1 MTLWLLILVAAGL
14 VLSRNWPLVNDGAL
28 LHYISFMMDSG
39 RAPYRQLL
47 DPDLPGTFLIDWSVV
62 HLLGPGPIAWRVFD
76 ALLLL
81 ASSAA
86 MLVIARPT
94 RRFAGIFAASL
105 FWLLH
110 LRDGMGQAGQRD
122 LIDAT
127 LLLALVA
134 FAFHAIRSGKLWPL
148 PLAGLCA
155 GIAATIKPDSLALAL
170 IVFALVLH
178 QRQRA
183 ARPMLAPTLLA
194 IAGVLVPLLAVGL
207 FLLREHALHAFSITL
222 TEIIPFYASLG
233 RQPLTDLLRDWLSAP
248 LRLLLAATV
257 ILAVANRRR
266 WTCETSVLAAA
277 VVWGLASFLIQGKG
291 FLYHRYPSM
300 AFLLLWTGITCVE
313 AARTTGWP
321 RLLATAAILYG
332 ALVIAPLSLTRAAHS
347 TWNNGLL
354 NALQTDLTSL
364 GGSRL
369 DGSIQCV
376 DSISGCNT
384 TLLRLHLHQ
393 QTGMLAD
400 FLLFGPET
408 QPAIRRTRQQ
418 FWQQITDHPPRVL
431 VVTGALHPSNADG
444 PPFSKL
450 ATWPAFANLLAT
462 RYTLTTE
469 RSFAPG
475 QNGALAYRIYLL
487 R

>member
-1 MTLWLLILVAAGL
+1 MDGGL
-14 VLSRNWPLVNDGAL
+14 
-28 LHYISFMMDSG
+28 
-39 RAPYRQLL
+39 APYRQLL

-81 ASSAA
+81 ASGAA
-86 MLVIARPT
+86 MVIIARPIS
-94 RRFAGIFAASL
+94 RFAGIFAASL

-127 LLLALVA
+127 LLLAMVA
-134 FAFHAIRSGKLWPL
+134 FTFHATRSGKLWPF
-148 PLAGLCA
+148 PLAGLSA

-170 IVFALVLH
+170 IVFALVLL
-178 QRQRA
+178 QRTRA
-183 ARPMLAPTLLA
+183 HRSILVPTLLA
-194 IAGVLVPLLAVGL
+194 TVGFFTPLLAVSL
-207 FLLREHALHAFSITL
+207 FLLREHALHAFWTTL

-233 RQPLTDLLRDWLSAP
+233 RQSLPDLLRDWLSAP
-248 LRLLLAATV
+248 LRFLLAATIV
-257 ILAVANRRR
+257 LAFADRRR
-266 WTCETSVLAAA
+266 WTWETSVLASA
-277 VVWGLASFLIQGKG
+277 VLWGLASFLIQGKG

-300 AFLLLWTGITCVE
+300 AFLLLWTGITCV
-313 AARTTGWP
+313 AALQTTGWP
-321 RLLATAAILYG
+321 RLLAGASLLYG
-332 ALVIAPLSLTRAAHS
+332 ALVVAPLSLSRAAHA
-347 TWNNGLL
+347 TWNNSLL
-354 NALQTDLTSL
+354 DALQTDLIAL

-369 DGSIQCV
+369 DGTIQCI

-393 QTGMLAD
+393 QTGTLAD

-408 QPAIRRTRQQ
+408 QPAIRRTREQ
-418 FWQQITDHPPRVL
+418 FWQQITTCPPRVL
-431 VVTGALHPSNADG
+431 VVTGALHPSNTDG

-450 ATWPAFANLLAT
+450 STWPTFANLLET